1 MFHAEL
7 GDAALASVVALIE
20 RTIDP
25 AQDDVRIYRLPAGGW
40 TQSLGVSPL
49 PRGIGYVSL
58 PQPFRAAVHNDGE
71 GAPGPASGAR
81 TGGSDAEAAGQGP
94 GFPAR
99 PRRPGAA
106 GSGRSHPM
114 GRQAREV
121 QARIQTGIRSGL
133 QVV

>member
-49 PRGIGYVSL
+49 PRGIGYVS
-58 PQPFRAAVHNDGE
+58 
-71 GAPGPASGAR
+71 
-81 TGGSDAEAAGQGP
+81 
-94 GFPAR
+94 
-99 PRRPGAA
+99 
-106 GSGRSHPM
+106 
-114 GRQAREV
+114 
-121 QARIQTGIRSGL
+121 
-133 QVV
+133 